1 MEASNQEQ
9 EQKLQPNRE
18 HKSSVFSLLFSD
30 PETLRELYSAIEGV
44 PLPSEIP
51 ININTLTDVLIKGK
65 INDISF
71 LIDNRLIVLIEHQ
84 STISE
89 NMPLRVLR
97 YFVGILERIVDMNKM
112 FNKKQIKIPRP
123 EFIVLYNGENPYP
136 EKSILRLSDA
146 FMDVEGL
153 VLESKTSLEL
163 VVQVYNINHGY
174 NKEILQKCETLNG
187 YSLLIDKIREHQ
199 KTGLTLAKSIEL
211 AVKYCVEKNV
221 LKDFLRE
228 HGSEVV
234 NMLFDNY
241 DFDTYMAVVREE
253 GIEIGTAKGREEGI
267 EEGIEIGTARGLERR
282 SEEIA
287 RNALAE
293 GSSIEYV
300 QKITG
305 LDPAVINR
313 LQENTG
319 QM

>member
-1 MEASNQEQ
+1 METSNQEQ
-9 EQKLQPNRE
+9 EQNLKPNRE

-51 ININTLTDVLIKGK
+51 ISINTLTDVLIKGK

-71 LIDNRLIVLIEHQ
+71 LIDNRLVVLIEHQ
-84 STISE
+84 STIND
-89 NMPLRVLR
+89 NMPLRILM
-97 YFVGILERIVDMNKM
+97 YFERILERIIDMNKM
-112 FNKKQIKIPRP
+112 FFKKQIKIPRP

-153 VLESKTSLEL
+153 TMESKTSLEL
-163 VVQVYNINHGY
+163 VVQVYNINHGC
-174 NKEILQKCETLNG
+174 NKEILQKSETLNG
-187 YSLLIDKIREHQ
+187 YSLLIDKIREYQ
-199 KTGLTLAKSIEL
+199 KTGLTLAKSIET
-211 AVKYCVEKNV
+211 AVKYCVGKNV
-221 LKDFLRE
+221 LKDFLKE

-241 DFDTYMAVVREE
+241 DFDTYMAVVR
-253 GIEIGTAKGREEGI
+253 

-313 LQENTG
+313 LQENTA
-319 QM
+319 QI